1 MEFFDQ
7 NSFTIFLMFCAVVY
21 IILSNWLQKKFG
33 KSERLMEIQKELNA
47 INKGVGEASK
57 RKDNAAVE
65 ELMKK
70 QSPLLSELMSLQM
83 RMLPIT
89 LGLFIPVIMLLS
101 AVEPYM
107 LDDSKIVLF
116 DDGLLSHC
124 DAAANDLIYSNCL
137 ALNSTSQKGA
147 WVFSAEA
154 FLNGAQVAQNAT
166 AFYVEKGKPEDVFIQ
181 AKQHGILDIV
191 LGTKAVSISPYTDKT
206 TYSSGESVQFHAIVS
221 EQVDKVDASINNG
234 TFYFV
239 DLPIP
244 IPLLN
249 IQRLVGATG
258 FFILCTFI
266 FSLLFSFAKGIL
278 KKMNIYVP
286 FVSDKPAAQSEALR
300 GLQATACS
308 TAQKVSEQKPPE
320 QKAV

>member
-1 MEFFDQ
+1 MDFFDQ

-21 IILSNWLQKKFG
+21 IITSNFLQKKFG
-33 KSERLMEIQKELNA
+33 KSERLMEIQRELNT
-47 INKGVGEASK
+47 INKEVGEASK
-57 RKDNAAVE
+57 RKDNTAVE

-107 LDDSKIVLF
+107 LDDSKVVLF
-116 DDGLLSHC
+116 DDGLLTHC
-124 DAAANDLIYSNCL
+124 DAIANDLIYSNCL
-137 ALNSTSQKGA
+137 TLNSTSHKGA

-154 FLNGAQVAQNAT
+154 FLNNAQVAQNAT
-166 AFYVEKGKPEDVFIQ
+166 AFYVEKGKPEDVYLQ
-181 AKQHGILDIV
+181 AKQHGLLDIV
-191 LGTKAVSISPYTDKT
+191 LGTKAVSISPYTDKLN
-206 TYSSGESVQFHAIVS
+206 YSAGETVQLHASVS
-221 EQVDKVDASINNG
+221 EQVEKVDASINNG

-244 IPLLN
+244 LPLLN
-249 IQRLVGATG
+249 IRRLVGTTG
-258 FFILCTFI
+258 VFILFSFV

-278 KKMNIYVP
+278 QKMNVYIP
-286 FVSDKPAAQSEALR
+286 FVSDRPK
-300 GLQATACS
+300 
-308 TAQKVSEQKPPE
+308 E
-320 QKAV
+320 QKAEAQKPVSQEKQA

>member
-1 MEFFDQ
+1 MDFFDQ
-7 NSFTIFLMFCAVVY
+7 NSFTIFLMACAVVY
-21 IILSNWLQKKFG
+21 VVLSNFLQKKFG

-47 INKGVGEASK
+47 INKQVGEASK

-124 DAAANDLIYSNCL
+124 DAIANDLVYSNCL
-137 ALNSTSQKGA
+137 LLNPTSHKGA

-154 FLNGAQVAQNAT
+154 FQNNAQVAQNAT
-166 AFYVEKGKPEDVFIQ
+166 AFYVEKGKPEDVFLQ
-181 AKQHGILDIV
+181 AKQHSIIDIV
-191 LGTKAVSISPYTDKT
+191 LGAKTISISPYTDKANYT
-206 TYSSGESVQFHAIVS
+206 IG
-221 EQVDKVDASINNG
+221 
-234 TFYFV
+234 
-239 DLPIP
+239 
-244 IPLLN
+244 
-249 IQRLVGATG
+249 
-258 FFILCTFI
+258 
-266 FSLLFSFAKGIL
+266 
-278 KKMNIYVP
+278 
-286 FVSDKPAAQSEALR
+286 
-300 GLQATACS
+300 
-308 TAQKVSEQKPPE
+308 
-320 QKAV
+320 